1 MEVILIVVVILIVIY
16 LLISRYFR
24 RHNQATERTLRTIGE
39 WVILAQSVSSSEKDV
54 MCYSLILQS
63 GLALDKLQAVKHSE
77 FIEIVTLQGFSNTN
91 FVYMVLNAALTT
103 FPENWIKEM
112 ATPNNQARV
121 FFAQCL
127 TGLMERGISDHKGLE
142 LIRVIAEESR
152 QEVLEWNIPT
162 L

>member
-1 MEVILIVVVILIVIY
+1 METFLLIAVVLIVLY

-39 WVILAQSVSSSEKDV
+39 WITLAQSVSSSEKDV

-63 GLALDKLQAVKHSE
+63 GMMLDKLQVVEHSK
-77 FIEIVTLQGFSNTN
+77 FREIVTIQGFSSTN

-103 FPENWIKEM
+103 LPDNWIKEM
-112 ATPNNQARV
+112 EAPNNQARV

-127 TGLMERGISDHKGLE
+127 TALMERGVSDRQGIE
-142 LIRVIAEESR
+142 LIRIIAEESR
-152 QEVLEWNIPT
+152 REVLEWKIPT
-162 L
+162 F